1 MDDLDARM
9 EVAEAVD
16 AEVTGEKAPDSAV
29 SDFGQEVSGE
39 RPVLRIVPPLPD
51 EAVLDIE
58 REDILR
64 TVIGEIDFGV
74 PLTQQARDF
83 LYRAILPVLQK
94 ISVDMKGEMIKSK
107 ARELASFA
115 FQIFSAT
122 GIFGIPAEKR
132 IPQAVRQMIFDNFLL
147 GEALDRHEGRWP
159 NTHGKM
165 RSLSIAKEAKR
176 TRERLQEAAV
186 LSAELEQMDGS
197 ENSAQL
203 RAKLQAGAR
212 MLEWLDRAKD
222 FRQDTIRAEVQFAH
236 VMKNDRTD
244 VDCVVDNPEDALAF
258 FAPLF
263 ERQFEEPV
271 DGDFVAR
278 TFQERDWYGLKY
290 PDSAVHP
297 LLAVH
302 EIARRS
308 CREKFGR
315 DKQYV
320 LRQDLLRMVFDE
332 GRPLLTLFERVEE
345 RQFSFGPFH
354 EPKVFRVSIE
364 RRFVPW
370 QP

>member
-1 MDDLDARM
+1 MDDLDAQT
-9 EVAEAVD
+9 EVAETVD
-16 AEVTGEKAPDSAV
+16 AEVAGERALDSAG

-51 EAVLDIE
+51 EAVLNIE

-74 PLTQQARDF
+74 PLTQQALNF
-83 LYRAILPVLQK
+83 LYQAILPAMQK
-94 ISVDMKGEMIKSK
+94 ALVDMKDEAVESK
-107 ARELASFA
+107 TRELASFA

-147 GEALDRHEGRWP
+147 GETLDRHEGRWP

-176 TRERLQEAAV
+176 TRERLQEAAA

-197 ENSAQL
+197 ESPGRL
-203 RAKLQAGAR
+203 RTKLQAGVR
-212 MLEWLDRAKD
+212 MLEWFDRAKG
-222 FRQDTIRAEVQFAH
+222 FRQDIARAEVQFAH

-244 VDCVVDNPEDALAF
+244 VDCVVDNPEDTLAF
-258 FAPLF
+258 FTPLF

-271 DGDFVAR
+271 DGNFVAR
-278 TFQERDWYGLKY
+278 TFQKRDWYGLKY
-290 PDSAVHP
+290 PDPAVHP

-315 DKQYV
+315 DKQHV
-320 LRQDLLRMVFDE
+320 LHQDLLRMVFDE

-345 RQFSFGPFH
+345 RQFPFGPFH